1 MRGRKPKPT
10 ILKVIDGNPGKKALP
25 KNEPV
30 PVGDLTEAPEWF
42 SDDQKDNWD
51 YAIEHAPKGL
61 LKKIDKSALMAW
73 VIAEDL
79 FRQAVIKVNQMNL
92 IIKSPVKGDPMQNP
106 YLPIVNKQSVN
117 MLKAA
122 AELGFTPSS
131 RSRVTLDPQENNDE
145 NPFAQFANQRS

>member
-10 ILKVIDGNPGKKALP
+10 VLKLIDGNNGKNKIN

-30 PVGDLTEAPEWF
+30 AVGDLSEPPEWF
-42 SDDQKDNWD
+42 SDDQKAAWA
-51 YAIEHAPKGL
+51 YAIDHAPSGL

-79 FRQAVIKVNQMNL
+79 FRQAVLQVNKMNL

-106 YLPIVNKQSVN
+106 YLPIVNKQAVN

-131 RSRVTLDPQENNDE
+131 RSRVTIDKSEDNDE
-145 NPFAQFANQRS
+145 NPFAQFAS

>member
-10 ILKVIDGNPGKKALP
+10 VLKLIDGNNGKNKIN

-30 PVGDLTEAPEWF
+30 AVGDLSEPPEWF
-42 SDDQKDNWD
+42 SDDQKATWA
-51 YAIEHAPKGL
+51 YAIDHAPSGL

-79 FRQAVIKVNQMNL
+79 FRQAVLQVNKMNL

-106 YLPIVNKQSVN
+106 YLPIVNKQAVN

-131 RSRVTLDPQENNDE
+131 RSRVTIDKSEDNDE
-145 NPFAQFANQRS
+145 NPFAQFAS